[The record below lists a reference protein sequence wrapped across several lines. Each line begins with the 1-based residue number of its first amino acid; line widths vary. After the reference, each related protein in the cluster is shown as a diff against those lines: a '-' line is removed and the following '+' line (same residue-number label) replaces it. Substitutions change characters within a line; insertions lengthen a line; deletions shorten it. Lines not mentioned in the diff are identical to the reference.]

1 VSAPSAAVRAR
12 GRLQSLLGDRVSLVL
27 CVVFVVGS
35 AFYLWTAATSVPLAL
50 DGADAEPY
58 NRLADAFLHL
68 RVSVGDAPPGLVQL
82 ADPYDPA
89 QNLPFQTAYPIHDLA
104 LYDGQLYATWGPV
117 PPLVLLVPM
126 GVFGLA
132 PSSSLTAVVFAIAGL
147 AFLLATLR
155 VLLRHIGE
163 AGTWLAA
170 LAALALA
177 CSSTIPFL
185 LRRPAVYEG
194 AIAGGF
200 CFAAAGLWLATSVLC
215 TRTATFRR
223 LALISLCFGLAAGS
237 RPGLVVVAL
246 VMVPIFTVLRRTLS
260 PRRLLAALLGPLG
273 ACGVLL
279 LAYNAVRFGSPL
291 EVGQSYVLA
300 GYNPRTEPYGDLD
313 FVVPGLWFYLLSPP
327 RPTVLFPFLRLAPPP
342 VSYPGGLPAGY
353 TGLEVTGGLLPMT
366 PVLLFV
372 PAVAWLRSR
381 RFARLQPLLLGFAA
395 LIVAAA
401 SSLVFL
407 SYEFFGT
414 TQRYEVDF
422 APFLL
427 LVGLAVWLMFS
438 VNVEGMRRR
447 FVRVGGAV
455 LVVWGCLTGL
465 AISFTGYYN
474 VLAVGHK
481 GTWTLLEDAGSP
493 ISTAIAM
500 VAGRPVLAEVSAP
513 NLAQVSPV
521 KYTTLGAGV
530 RAFSLRVADEAEI
543 TIVSPD
549 SREAALVV
557 SNVPGPGLPPR
568 STLSMVVSGPAGQ
581 RSSTTIERS
590 ANGSVVR
597 VRVHLGRGLNRLV
610 LRALVSSGRGRSGAN
625 AAQQPVLTV
634 TRLTLSER
642 G

>member
-12 GRLQSLLGDRVSLVL
+12 GRVQSLLRDRVTLVL
-27 CVVFVVGS
+27 CVVFVVAS

-50 DGADAEPY
+50 DGADTEPY

-68 RVSVGDAPPGLVQL
+68 RVSVGDAPQGLSQL

-126 GVFGLA
+126 RVLGLA
-132 PSSSLTAVVFAIAGL
+132 PSSSVTAVVFAIAGL

-163 AGTWLAA
+163 AGTWLPA

-177 CSSTIPFL
+177 CSTAIPFL

-200 CFAAAGLWLATSVLC
+200 CFAAAGVWLATSVLC
-215 TRTATFRR
+215 ARTATVRR
-223 LALISLCFGLAAGS
+223 LALMSLCFGLAAGS

-260 PRRLLAALLGPLG
+260 SRRLLAALLGPIG
-273 ACGVLL
+273 ACGALL
-279 LAYNAVRFGSPL
+279 LAYNAARFGNPL

-313 FVVPGLWFYLLSPP
+313 FVSPGLWFYLLSPP
-327 RPTVLFPFLRLAPPP
+327 RPTVVFPFLRLAPPP
-342 VSYPGGLPAGY
+342 VSYPGVLPTGY

-366 PVLLFV
+366 PILLFV
-372 PAVAWLRSR
+372 PALAWMWSR
-381 RFARLQPLLLGFAA
+381 RSATLQPLLQGFAA
-395 LIVAAA
+395 LIAAGA
-401 SSLVFL
+401 LSLIFL

-422 APFLL
+422 APLLL
-427 LVGLAVWLMFS
+427 LVALAMWLVHS
-438 VNVEGMRRR
+438 VRAQGVGRRL
-447 FVRVGGAV
+447 VRVGGAV

-465 AISFTGYYN
+465 AISFTGYYDA
-474 VLAVGHK
+474 LAVGHK
-481 GTWTLLEDAGSP
+481 GTWTFLEDAGSP
-493 ISTAIAM
+493 ISTAIAI

-530 RAFSLRVADEAEI
+530 RAFSLGVADEAEI

-549 SREAALVV
+549 GRDAALVV
-557 SNVPGPGLPPR
+557 SNVPGPGLPRR
-568 STLSMVVSGPAGQ
+568 SRLAMVVSGPGGQ
-581 RSSTTIERS
+581 RSSTRIERS

-597 VRVHLGRGLNRLV
+597 VRVDLGRGLNRFV
-610 LRALVSSGRGRSGAN
+610 LRPVVNSGTHRSRAN
-625 AAQQPVLTV
+625 APQQPVLTV
-634 TRLTLSER
+634 TRLTLSESS
-642 G
+642 